1 MISYLVIEPLRR
13 FNTARRSTLTNDRH
27 VLSAGGAGKIPIQR
41 CQRQALPTGQLEVG
55 GIVYR
60 QPVCPRQAEDFG
72 LHRNAI
78 HPDRNA
84 VEAPKKTPGAGF
96 GDSLSAL
103 VDHQDVAHLKPPQ
116 ARHDGF
122 LRPHSPQCQIGL
134 RMVLVLKCPTGGN
147 RSVQHEG
154 HQYLRPSSRAERS
167 SSNVILPFR
176 LRRAMML
183 SMALSISS
191 CRRLTS
197 GTILAIA
204 RP

>member
-1 MISYLVIEPLRR
+1 MIWYLVIEPLRR

-27 VLSAGGAGKIPIQR
+27 VLSAGGAVKIPIQR
-41 CQRQALPTGQLEVG
+41 SQRQALPTGQLELG

-60 QPVCPRQAEDFG
+60 QPVRSRKAEDFG

-96 GDSLSAL
+96 GNSLPAL
-103 VDHQDVAHLKPPQ
+103 VDHQDVTDLKPPQ
-116 ARHDGF
+116 AGHDGF
-122 LRPHSPQCQIGL
+122 FRLHSPQCQIGL
-134 RMVLVLKCPTGGN
+134 RMVLVFKCPTGGN
-147 RSVQHEG
+147 RCIQHEG

-167 SSNVILPFR
+167 SSNVILPLP
-176 LRRAMML
+176 LRRVMIL